1 MMKKRLIS
9 IVCLIAVMVSSFCVG
24 LYAAGGKEE
33 VKAWLRHDL
42 NVEYNGVKQK
52 MRDAT
57 GATVLPLTYNDSTYL
72 PVRAISNLLGVHV
85 DWDGDT
91 NTVLLGAKYDFTNFI
106 NAIEP
111 YSASKS
117 WAITKEVDRK
127 PKNVG
132 GEDVNS
138 YITIGGKA
146 EAYYNIDAYE
156 RKLDYNCN
164 ELRFKI
170 YNSGNED
177 AEIAVFVDGVEKS
190 TLFVRAKD
198 IPHSEEINI
207 GGGKQVQFVRTDESS
222 APVYII
228 DAMIW

>member
-1 MMKKRLIS
+1 MSRHFL
-9 IVCLIAVMVSSFCVG
+9 FC
-24 LYAAGGKEE
+24 
-33 VKAWLRHDL
+33 
-42 NVEYNGVKQK
+42 
-52 MRDAT
+52 
-57 GATVLPLTYNDSTYL
+57 
-72 PVRAISNLLGVHV
+72 AIL
-85 DWDGDT
+85 
-91 NTVLLGAKYDFTNFI
+91 
-106 NAIEP
+106 
-111 YSASKS
+111 
-117 WAITKEVDRK
+117 TKEVDRK

-198 IPHSEEINI
+198 IPHSEEIII